1 IYLGF
6 IRDIRTVSAGFA
18 SGEAIQTAIRQGA
31 SYAPEQLS
39 RGMVAYG
46 AILAL
51 QSPEYVQGVRTFV
64 ADPEQRQAVIQ
75 QIVADPA
82 YAAQLPGAEAAAG
95 LIASA
100 WGQDAAALSA
110 LGAAIEDDA
119 YAIQAR
125 SDPRRR
131 WASEHVANRQ
141 NRLDAA
147 KAASE
152 NVMLPSAEEAARLFQ
167 AAHTGVGLEVTPARQ
182 GPPYTEAVI
191 RSLAIAALAALGAA
205 GEEDW
210 RATTEALTVTGTNE
224 FCLSMS

>member
-1 IYLGF
+1 
-6 IRDIRTVSAGFA
+6 
-18 SGEAIQTAIRQGA
+18 
-31 SYAPEQLS
+31 
-39 RGMVAYG
+39 
-46 AILAL
+46 
-51 QSPEYVQGVRTFV
+51 
-64 ADPEQRQAVIQ
+64 
-75 QIVADPA
+75 
-82 YAAQLPGAEAAAG
+82 
-95 LIASA
+95 
-100 WGQDAAALSA
+100 
-110 LGAAIEDDA
+110 
-119 YAIQAR
+119 
-125 SDPRRR
+125 
-131 WASEHVANRQ
+131 NRQ

-224 FCLSMS
+224 FCLSMSKLNVFQCLAASRPHYEDMFCLGRHVVGDIGRCTAQAAGPLAPSVIVPPEPVLAAVSPAETPAAAPATPMN